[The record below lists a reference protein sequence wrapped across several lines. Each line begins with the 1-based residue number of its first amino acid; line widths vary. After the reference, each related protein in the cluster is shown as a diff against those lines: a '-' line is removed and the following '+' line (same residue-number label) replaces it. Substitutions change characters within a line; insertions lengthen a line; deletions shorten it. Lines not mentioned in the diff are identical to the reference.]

1 VDEIEAD
8 QLAAGLVRGSGFDLR
23 WKLYDRCMVENETQ
37 AAIVRTLCRAG
48 VPLSRQRLGSELR
61 LGRNTLGAELRRLAE
76 LGLVEEGDA
85 EPSNGGRPS
94 RQVRVPREAGLVAAL
109 DIGGTSID
117 VGITTLTSE
126 VVAARSVSSML
137 SDGPEAVLTRAY
149 ALVDQLLD
157 EHELAADAVR
167 AVGVGV
173 PGPVSEPA
181 GDTFS
186 PPAPSRWDGYP
197 IRAAV
202 AERFSAPT
210 FVDNDANV
218 MAIGEHLRGAGR
230 GVDDFLF
237 VKLGMGI
244 GAGIV
249 SGGRL
254 VRGAVGGA
262 GELGHVVVEP
272 GSDIV
277 CPCGNV
283 GCLQAFVGAPGLARA
298 AEAAADDGSSPELQ
312 AIRERKLA
320 PLEPTDL
327 AAAARAADPA
337 AVAIVRAAGRRF
349 GSALAATVSLLNP
362 ALIVLGGGIV
372 GLGDTFLAEIRTTVY
387 RQSLPLATRTL
398 PIVRTELGSTVG
410 VIGASLAATQ
420 LALFTGETY
429 APASA

>member
-1 VDEIEAD
+1 
-8 QLAAGLVRGSGFDLR
+8 
-23 WKLYDRCMVENETQ
+23 MVENETQ
-37 AAIVRTLCRAG
+37 AAIVRSLCRAG

-61 LGRNTLGAELRRLAE
+61 LGRNSLGAELRRLAG

-94 RQVRVPREAGLVAAL
+94 RRVRVPPGAGLIAAL
-109 DIGGTSID
+109 DIGGTSIG
-117 VGITTLTSE
+117 VAVTTLTSD
-126 VVAARSVSSML
+126 VVAARSAPSML
-137 SDGPEAVLTRAY
+137 ADGPEAVLARGY
-149 ALVDQLLD
+149 ALVDELLD
-157 EHELAADAVR
+157 EHGLAADAIR

-173 PGPVSEPA
+173 PGPVWEPE

-186 PPAPSRWDGYP
+186 PPAPSRWEGYP

-272 GSDIV
+272 GSEIV
-277 CPCGNV
+277 CPCGNA
-283 GCLQAFVGAPGLARA
+283 GCLQAFVGGPGLARA
-298 AEAAADDGSSPELQ
+298 AEAAADDGSSPELR
-312 AIRERKLA
+312 AIRERKRA
-320 PLEPTDL
+320 PLDPTDL
-327 AAAARAADPA
+327 AAAARSADPA
-337 AVAIVRAAGRRF
+337 AVALVRAAGRRF

-372 GLGDTFLAEIRTTVY
+372 GLGDAFLAEIRTTVY
-387 RQSLPLATRTL
+387 RQSLPLATRNL
-398 PIVRTELGSTVG
+398 PIVRTELGSRVG
-410 VIGASLAATQ
+410 VVGASVAAVQ
-420 LALFTGETY
+420 YALFTLPIY
-429 APASA
+429 AQSSA

>member
-1 VDEIEAD
+1 V
-8 QLAAGLVRGSGFDLR
+8 
-23 WKLYDRCMVENETQ
+23 VENETQ
-37 AAIVRTLCRAG
+37 AAIVRSLCRAG
-48 VPLSRQRLGSELR
+48 VPLSRQRIGSELH
-61 LGRNTLGAELRRLAE
+61 LGRNTLGAELRRLTE

-94 RQVRVPREAGLVAAL
+94 RQVRVPRDAGLIAAL
-109 DIGGTSID
+109 DIGGTSVD
-117 VGITTLTSE
+117 VALTTLTSD
-126 VVAARSVSSML
+126 VVAARSAPSL
-137 SDGPEAVLTRAY
+137 LADGPETVLTRAY
-149 ALVDQLLD
+149 ALVDELLA
-157 EHELAADAVR
+157 EHGLAADAVR

-173 PGPVSEPA
+173 PGPVWEPT

-186 PPAPSRWDGYP
+186 PPAPSRWEGYP
-197 IRAAV
+197 IRSAV

-244 GAGIV
+244 GAGIF

-277 CPCGNV
+277 CPCGNT

-298 AEAAADDGSSPELQ
+298 AEAAADDGSSPELR
-312 AIRERKLA
+312 AIRDRKRA
-320 PLEPTDL
+320 PLEPADL
-327 AAAARAADPA
+327 AAAATAADRA

-362 ALIVLGGGIV
+362 ALIVLGGGVV

-387 RQSLPLATRTL
+387 RQSLPLATRNL
-398 PIVRTELGSTVG
+398 PIVRTELGAAVG
-410 VIGASLAATQ
+410 VIGASVAAAQ
-420 LALFTGETY
+420 DVLFTATSY
-429 APASA
+429 ASTSA

>member
-1 VDEIEAD
+1 V
-8 QLAAGLVRGSGFDLR
+8 
-23 WKLYDRCMVENETQ
+23 VENETQ
-37 AAIVRTLCRAG
+37 AAIVRSLCRAG

-94 RQVRVPREAGLVAAL
+94 RRVRIPRDAGLIAAL
-109 DIGGTSID
+109 DIGGSSID
-117 VGITTLTSE
+117 VAVTTLTSE
-126 VVAARSVSSML
+126 VIAAASAPSL
-137 SDGPEAVLTRAY
+137 LADGPETVLSRAY
-149 ALVDQLLD
+149 TLVDELLD
-157 EHELAADAVR
+157 EHGLGADAIR

-173 PGPVSEPA
+173 PGPVWEQA

-202 AERFSAPT
+202 AERFSTPT

-272 GSDIV
+272 GSDVV
-277 CPCGNV
+277 CPCGNA
-283 GCLQAFVGAPGLARA
+283 GCLQAFVGGPGLARA
-298 AEAAADDGSSPELQ
+298 AEAAADDGSSPELR
-312 AIRERKLA
+312 AIREQKQA
-320 PLEPTDL
+320 PLEPADL
-327 AAAARAADPA
+327 AAAATAADPA
-337 AVAIVRAAGRRF
+337 ALAIVRAAGRRF

-387 RQSLPLATRTL
+387 RQSLPLATRNL
-398 PIVRTELGSTVG
+398 PIVRTELGAGVG
-410 VIGASLAATQ
+410 VIGASAAAAQ
-420 LALFTGETY
+420 HALFSVPTY
-429 APASA
+429 DRTSA